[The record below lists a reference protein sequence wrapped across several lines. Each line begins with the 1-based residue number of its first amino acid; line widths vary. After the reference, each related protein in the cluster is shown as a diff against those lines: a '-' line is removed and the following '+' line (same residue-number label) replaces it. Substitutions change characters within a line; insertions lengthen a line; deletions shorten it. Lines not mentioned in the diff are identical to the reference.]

1 MDHNVHELY
10 NLYEIEITLKSDLE
24 ICAFVR
30 LSPFEFNTIRQ
41 AIKCDTMTRH
51 KRCIEADPQALDSC
65 GNPLC
70 GASFTSINFA
80 THLNIKM
87 QVNKHLVRKMLRM
100 MGCEVDYLYRI

>member
-1 MDHNVHELY
+1 MDHNAYDLY

-24 ICAFVR
+24 IYAFVR
-30 LSPFEFNTIRQ
+30 LAPSEFNTIRE
-41 AIKCDTMTRH
+41 AVKKHTMVRH

-65 GNPLC
+65 GHSLC
-70 GASFTSINFA
+70 GASFTCIDFA
-80 THLNIKM
+80 THLNIQM